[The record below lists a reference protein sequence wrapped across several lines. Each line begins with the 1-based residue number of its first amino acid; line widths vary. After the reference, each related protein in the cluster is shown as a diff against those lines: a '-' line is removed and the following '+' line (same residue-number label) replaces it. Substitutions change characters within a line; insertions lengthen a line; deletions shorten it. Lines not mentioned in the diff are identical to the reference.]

1 MKVSEFQFMRVETEG
16 GRFLGHVFDLR
27 SHGEPEHGETRD
39 ARVVNEIVYGRLGLL
54 ERLGIVRADA
64 DTIPWE
70 AVKEIKEDKIVVDD
84 AVALQKYRRVNCQRE
99 SGSRKK

>member
-1 MKVSEFQFMRVETEG
+1 VKVSEFQFMRVETEG

-27 SHGEPEHGETRD
+27 SHGEPEHGETHD

-54 ERLGIVRADA
+54 ERLGIVQAEP

-70 AVKEIKEDKIVVDD
+70 AVKEVRGNKIIVDD
-84 AVALQKYRRVNCQRE
+84 AVALQK
-99 SGSRKK
+99 

>member
-27 SHGEPEHGETRD
+27 SRGEPEHGETHD

-54 ERLGIVRADA
+54 ERLGIVRAEP

-70 AVKEIKEDKIVVDD
+70 AVKEIRGNKIIVQDATED
-84 AVALQKYRRVNCQRE
+84 
-99 SGSRKK
+99 